1 MLTAFALACGD
12 LFAKPQRGAILWS
25 LISALLLLLALWIGA
40 TVLLHFLH
48 FTGLSWLDSTIDIV
62 GSLASLWLAWLLFP
76 AMTAAT
82 MGFFLDGVARAVETR
97 HYPGQEAPRRQSL
110 GEITRSALRLAL
122 LALVLNLVALPF
134 YLWPA
139 INLLV
144 YLGLNGY
151 LVGREYFAL
160 VALRRVDEQAEKA
173 LWRRYRLRLILAG
186 ACIAFLLMLPIVNLV
201 GPVLAT
207 AFIVHLFEGLRRDT
221 LETSMR
227 RT

>member
-1 MLTAFALACGD
+1 MLTAFFLACGD
-12 LFAKPQRGAILWS
+12 LFAKSQRGAILWS
-25 LISALLLLLALWIGA
+25 LVSAILLMLALWFGA
-40 TVLLHFLH
+40 TLLLHFIHL
-48 FTGLSWLDSTIDIV
+48 TGLSWLDTTLDFV

-76 AMTAAT
+76 AMSAAA
-82 MGFFLDGVARAVETR
+82 MGFFLDGVARDVEAR
-97 HYPGQEAPRRQSL
+97 HYPGQPPSRRQGF
-110 GEITRSALRLAL
+110 GEVIRSALRLAL

-160 VALRRVDEQAEKA
+160 VALRRVDEQAEKR

-186 ACIAFLLMLPIVNLV
+186 AWIAFLLSLPIVNLV

-207 AFIVHLFEGLRRDT
+207 AFIVHLFEGLRRDMP
-221 LETSMR
+221 ETGVR